1 MSNLSAVAR
10 RSYLDYDSSLTD
22 RETVM
27 LVEEVVLLITF
38 AITELKRLMFIG
50 SITDSIKVRV
60 CCWDKVILPTNI
72 KARPCRWFNEPAPP
86 LMEAVRLQG
95 LQQ

>member
-1 MSNLSAVAR
+1 
-10 RSYLDYDSSLTD
+10 
-22 RETVM
+22 M

-60 CCWDKVILPTNI
+60 CCWDNVVLPTNV
-72 KARPCRWFNEPAPP
+72 KEQPCRWFDGAPLPLLEP
-86 LMEAVRLQG
+86 ER
-95 LQQ
+95 

>member
-1 MSNLSAVAR
+1 
-10 RSYLDYDSSLTD
+10 
-22 RETVM
+22 M

-60 CCWDKVILPTNI
+60 RCWDNVILPINGSH
-72 KARPCRWFNEPAPP
+72 AGGLMDLHFPCWS
-86 LMEAVRLQG
+86 L
-95 LQQ
+95 